1 MRAAS
6 RRRHRDLKEA
16 SMTLS
21 SIPGYPRIGR
31 DRELKRACESFW
43 NGSLSSDELRAT
55 GAALRRAHWQ
65 AQRAVGIDL
74 IPTNDFT
81 YYDHVLDAIA
91 LVGAVPARYH
101 WDGETVDLDTYF
113 AMARGSQR
121 AGLDVTAMEM
131 TKWFDTNYHYIV
143 PEWRAGQRFR
153 LSSTKPFDEL
163 AEAQAQG
170 VPAKPVLVGPLSL
183 VLLGKAQ
190 DEGMDLLGETLDGVV
205 AVYGEVIERLA
216 AAGAAWIQLDE
227 PCLAQDRSPAE
238 LAALSRAYETLAT
251 RKGTAR
257 LMVETYFGSVGESY
271 TTLAALPVD
280 AIGLDLVRGSENL
293 ALLRHHG
300 LPADKLLAAGV
311 VDGRNVW
318 AADLGEALA
327 TLESVAETVP
337 TERLI
342 VSTSC
347 SLLHVPYDAARETH
361 LDDEARSWLAFAEQK
376 LAEVATLTRALNE
389 GREAVWEQLRASA
402 AVHDSRRASTQTR
415 DEGVRARLRQAA
427 PAARA
432 PFAERA
438 RAQHARLGLP
448 LLPTTT
454 IGSFPQTAEVRR
466 ARRRFESGEL
476 AADDYDRFVEGEIA
490 ATIRRQ
496 EELGL
501 DVLVHGEFERND
513 MVQYFGEQ
521 LSGFAFTRHGWVQSY
536 GSRCVRPPI
545 IFGDVAR
552 PAPMTVRWS
561 AYAQSL
567 TARPVKGMLT
577 GPVTI
582 LNWSFARDDQ
592 PREETCR
599 QIALALRDEVEDLQ
613 RAGLAVIQV
622 DEPALREGLPLRRA
636 DWAAYLDWAVACFHL
651 ATGSADPAT
660 QIHTHMCYS
669 AFDDI
674 IDAISALD
682 ADVLSIENSRSGGE
696 LLQVFR
702 ATGYDKEIG
711 PGVYDIH
718 SPRVP
723 SEEEIVA
730 MLTATL
736 AVLPSERVWV
746 NPDCGLKTRTWD
758 EVTPALARMVAAAH
772 QVRARTTSAG

>member
-1 MRAAS
+1 
-6 RRRHRDLKEA
+6 
-16 SMTLS
+16 MTLS

-43 NGSLSSDELRAT
+43 NGSISGDELRAT
-55 GAALRRAHWQ
+55 GAALRRAHWE
-65 AQRAVGIDL
+65 AQRRAGIDL

-81 YYDHVLDAIA
+81 FYDHVLDAIA
-91 LVGAVPARYH
+91 LVGAVPARYG

-143 PEWRAGQRFR
+143 PEWRAGQQFH
-153 LSSTKPFDEL
+153 LASTKPFDEL

-238 LAALSRAYETLAT
+238 LAALRRAYETLAT

-257 LMVETYFGSVGESY
+257 LLVETYFGSVGESY
-271 TTLAALPVD
+271 TALAALPVD
-280 AIGLDLVRGSENL
+280 AIGLDLVRGPENL
-293 ALLRHHG
+293 ALLRRHG
-300 LPADKLLAAGV
+300 LPADKSLAAGV

-318 AADLGEALA
+318 AADLGAALA
-327 TLESVAETVP
+327 TLESVIETVP
-337 TERLI
+337 AGRLM

-347 SLLHVPYDAARETH
+347 SLVHVPYDAARETH
-361 LDDEARSWLAFAEQK
+361 LDGEARAWLAFAEQK
-376 LAEVATLTRALNE
+376 LAEVATLTRALTA
-389 GREAVWEQLRASA
+389 GREAVREQLQTSV
-402 AVHDSRRASTQTR
+402 AVQESRRASTQTH
-415 DEGVRARLRQAA
+415 DEGIRARLRQAT

-438 RAQHARLGLP
+438 HAQRTRLGLP

-536 GSRCVRPPI
+536 GSRCVHPPI

-567 TARPVKGMLT
+567 TDRPVKGMLT

-582 LNWSFARDDQ
+582 LNWSFVRDDQ

-636 DWAAYLDWAVACFHL
+636 DWAAYLGWAVACFHL

-758 EVTPALARMVAAAH
+758 EVTPALARMVAAA
-772 QVRARTTSAG
+772 QQLRARTTSAG